1 MPRPFNTSTV
11 PLVFVFLICS
21 ASCEE
26 LLSEAYSTRE
36 TARETGIVTSYFF
49 CCDIH
54 RAKPLPINLLLL
66 IDDRKTR
73 LERMRKEMAKKF
85 VLLMLLARF
94 TICICAQISSS
105 SLNQDTDSEFN
116 KQSASSSLCF
126 EKYITEPYVRQ
137 YESLIDSNFQEYL
150 RHNLPLNSEKAL
162 PRLLDLGR
170 HLIGEGSHRHL
181 SSSVTFSIQP
191 DLVSNLSSRLCEVTI
206 IERLPSGVF
215 ADPFELGHIVQQ
227 GVFKDVS
234 VFGDINLELPSFRS
248 NRSIVEIHLEMDLNK
263 SSGKEIVQ
271 DFRIELPLHARYPPL
286 GESGYSEVIFGV
298 PDFLLRCMS
307 LELSPAVQSC
317 LLTRI
322 PSDGDLALNPVVW
335 LIPAGIKAHAKL
347 VSVFT
352 FASALLSAIS
362 IIIVSLKQSPPVSG
376 ERLKQ
381 T

>member
-1 MPRPFNTSTV
+1 
-11 PLVFVFLICS
+11 
-21 ASCEE
+21 
-26 LLSEAYSTRE
+26 
-36 TARETGIVTSYFF
+36 
-49 CCDIH
+49 
-54 RAKPLPINLLLL
+54 
-66 IDDRKTR
+66 
-73 LERMRKEMAKKF
+73 MAKKF
-85 VLLMLLARF
+85 VLLMLLSRF
-94 TICICAQISSS
+94 TICIGAQSSSS
-105 SLNQDTDSEFN
+105 SLNQDADSKFN

-126 EKYITEPYVRQ
+126 EKYITQPYFRQ

-150 RHNLPLNSEKAL
+150 RHNLPLNSEKAF

-170 HLIGEGSHRHL
+170 HLIGEGSHRRL

-191 DLVSNLSSRLCEVTI
+191 DLVSKLSSRLCEVII

-215 ADPFELGHIVQQ
+215 ADPFELEHIVQQ

-234 VFGDINLELPSFRS
+234 VLGDINLELPSFRS
-248 NRSIVEIHLEMDLNK
+248 NQSIVEIHLDMDLNK
-263 SSGKEIVQ
+263 SSGQEIVQ

-298 PDFLLRCMS
+298 PDLLLRCLS
-307 LELSPAVQSC
+307 LELSAAAQSC

-322 PSDGDLALNPVVW
+322 PSDVDLALNPVVW

-347 VSVFT
+347 VSLVT

-362 IIIVSLKQSPPVSG
+362 IIIVSLKQSRPVSG